1 MKLLEGLRV
10 VSMALNLP
18 GPVACG
24 RLRDLGARVTKV
36 EPPAGDPFEAYCPS
50 WYARLHADIDVRR
63 IDLKTPEGR
72 AQLDGHLAAADLF
85 VTAQRPAALARLGL
99 DCASLAA
106 RHPRLCALAITG
118 HPPPH
123 EDDAG
128 HDLTYLARN
137 GLVAPPR
144 LPPTLFADMAGAE
157 RVVSTA
163 LALVHARDR
172 DGKGA
177 AIAVPLAEAAAFL
190 AQPLAEGLTS
200 IGSLLGGGLAA
211 YNLYEARDGWIA
223 VAALEPHFARRLGEA
238 LGLETLTAEGLAAR
252 FATESA
258 EHWER
263 WARTLDLPLVAV
275 RNSPTLAPP

>member
-1 MKLLEGLRV
+1 
-10 VSMALNLP
+10 
-18 GPVACG
+18 
-24 RLRDLGARVTKV
+24 
-36 EPPAGDPFEAYCPS
+36 
-50 WYARLHADIDVRR
+50 
-63 IDLKTPEGR
+63 
-72 AQLDGHLAAADLF
+72 
-85 VTAQRPAALARLGL
+85 
-99 DCASLAA
+99 
-106 RHPRLCALAITG
+106 
-118 HPPPH
+118 
-123 EDDAG
+123 
-128 HDLTYLARN
+128 
-137 GLVAPPR
+137 
-144 LPPTLFADMAGAE
+144 
-157 RVVSTA
+157 
-163 LALVHARDR
+163 VHARDR